1 MIVQCPSCSK
11 RYRVNDA
18 NIPASGGKIR
28 CPECSHAF
36 VVYPEPAPEPSE
48 QLEPGEKTSVAQ
60 RPNMKELLNTMQSGE
75 EGDEEVAKTEVM
87 SGTEL
92 PDFDNLFE
100 GQDIPQDQTTEID
113 NPLGALRAAMAAK
126 EAREAASVPQ
136 EDDLKTEQLSSD
148 IVEKSL
154 GNVRGQADSAPPI
167 DDGDKSATEVTPPS
181 MLDDVPMPEHQQ
193 RASVPNTPTPPPNSP
208 GPDSP
213 PSTPGFSQSPSNSPG
228 GPPNNPPPGGPSA
241 GGPGS
246 SPSTRFSSTPAGGQ
260 NKPNPGA
267 SPSGPG
273 GGPSGPPSGPGPA
286 PSGPGAAPSGP
297 GPAPSGPAAGGTG
310 GADPNHDG
318 PWKLETNFGL
328 TYEFADNE
336 SLKNWLSSRDDLDG
350 YKLSTDGDQFFP
362 LGDFPQIQQTSAPG
376 SGGQQ
381 QMASTGEQST
391 LPDSPS
397 QSSPGAAPSG
407 AGSQAGQQ
415 PFSTGQN
422 PSLPGGG
429 GAGSVPG
436 RSPSQ
441 SGSGPLP
448 PPSSGP
454 GGGGHSP
461 FRTAS
466 TPGVNVGPE
475 PPGPGGAPEPG
486 PPSKE
491 KINPGE
497 KFQPPSRDSAL
508 LNGVLWGAFVLLGAA
523 AVVLALQ
530 LLGVID
536 LIDEE
541 ATEEEAQPV
550 EEFIVDDDEELEVVE
565 GEDDSEA
572 RRNREVNRLLESARG
587 DMESNRLASALE
599 RIERARAMD
608 PERIQVYEM
617 KAEVHTELGED
628 EEAEELRERAEELRA
643 EELRAEELRAEE
655 AAAEESDDDDQG
667 EEEEEDDQGEE
678 EEDDQGEEEEEE

>member
-1 MIVQCPSCSK
+1 M
-11 RYRVNDA
+11 
-18 NIPASGGKIR
+18 
-28 CPECSHAF
+28 
-36 VVYPEPAPEPSE
+36 
-48 QLEPGEKTSVAQ
+48 
-60 RPNMKELLNTMQSGE
+60 
-75 EGDEEVAKTEVM
+75 
-87 SGTEL
+87 
-92 PDFDNLFE
+92 
-100 GQDIPQDQTTEID
+100 
-113 NPLGALRAAMAAK
+113 
-126 EAREAASVPQ
+126 
-136 EDDLKTEQLSSD
+136 
-148 IVEKSL
+148 
-154 GNVRGQADSAPPI
+154 
-167 DDGDKSATEVTPPS
+167 
-181 MLDDVPMPEHQQ
+181 
-193 RASVPNTPTPPPNSP
+193 
-208 GPDSP
+208 
-213 PSTPGFSQSPSNSPG
+213 
-228 GPPNNPPPGGPSA
+228 
-241 GGPGS
+241 
-246 SPSTRFSSTPAGGQ
+246 
-260 NKPNPGA
+260 
-267 SPSGPG
+267 
-273 GGPSGPPSGPGPA
+273 
-286 PSGPGAAPSGP
+286 
-297 GPAPSGPAAGGTG
+297 
-310 GADPNHDG
+310 
-318 PWKLETNFGL
+318 
-328 TYEFADNE
+328 
-336 SLKNWLSSRDDLDG
+336 
-350 YKLSTDGDQFFP
+350 
-362 LGDFPQIQQTSAPG
+362 
-376 SGGQQ
+376 
-381 QMASTGEQST
+381 
-391 LPDSPS
+391 
-397 QSSPGAAPSG
+397 
-407 AGSQAGQQ
+407 
-415 PFSTGQN
+415 
-422 PSLPGGG
+422 
-429 GAGSVPG
+429 
-436 RSPSQ
+436 
-441 SGSGPLP
+441 
-448 PPSSGP
+448 
-454 GGGGHSP
+454 
-461 FRTAS
+461 
-466 TPGVNVGPE
+466 GPE